1 MPIMTPTDPDPFAD
15 IEDEGELDPQHARAE
30 LLDAAK
36 RGYLPLR
43 KEFVQRP
50 KGVTDLRG
58 RPVPRASTL
67 YDLVN
72 SRNQVALD
80 FYLLLHALQPILEGT
95 PLSLATWAHIMS
107 VKKPVT
113 ATAVTR
119 AISTLQNLSLVV
131 REDDSRK
138 PVIRLLREDGS
149 GDEYVRPGTT
159 EEAGPGYFTV
169 PHAYWKSGL
178 AEELTLP
185 GKAMFLIALAE
196 TQTPTKRSFTLA
208 VERVP
213 EWYGVSERTAERG
226 YRELITKAQV
236 MQFRVRKVADKRH
249 PAKRREEYWRAL
261 DAPYSTAAR
270 ARIQKRATDAAK
282 KAGTTS
288 TTNLVELNIDI
299 PDVPHEGAEATETAT
314 AVE

>member
-1 MPIMTPTDPDPFAD
+1 MIETEPDPFVD
-15 IEDEGELDPQHARAE
+15 IEDEAARDPKEARTD

-36 RGYLPLR
+36 REYFPLR

-58 RPVPRASTL
+58 RPVPRASKL

-72 SRNQVALD
+72 SRNQLALD

-95 PLSLATWAHIMS
+95 PLPLATWAHIMS
-107 VKKPVT
+107 VKRPVT

-119 AISTLQNLSLVV
+119 AIATLQKLDLVV
-131 REDDSRK
+131 REDDSRS
-138 PVIRLLREDGS
+138 PVIRLLDEDGS
-149 GDEYVRPGTT
+149 GDDYVKPGTT

-169 PHAYWKSGL
+169 PHAYWNTGL
-178 AEELTLP
+178 SEKLTMP

-196 TQTPTKRSFTLA
+196 THSPQKLAFSIA

-213 EWYGVSERTAERG
+213 DWYGISERTAERG
-226 YRELITKAQV
+226 YRELIVKAKV
-236 MQFRVRKVADKRH
+236 MSFKVKKIADRRH

-261 DAPYSTAAR
+261 DAPYSNTSR
-270 ARIQKRATDAAK
+270 ARMQKRAVDAVK
-282 KAGTTS
+282 KADAGS
-288 TTNLVELNIDI
+288 TTNLVTLHVDM
-299 PDVPHEGAEATETAT
+299 PDVPHETPEFPETPTAAEA
-314 AVE
+314 

>member
-1 MPIMTPTDPDPFAD
+1 MTETEPNPFAD
-15 IEDEGELDPQHARAE
+15 IEDEAARDPKEARAD

-36 RGYLPLR
+36 REYFPLR

-58 RPVPRASTL
+58 RPVPRASKL

-72 SRNQVALD
+72 SRNQLALD

-95 PLSLATWAHIMS
+95 PLPLATWAHIMS
-107 VKKPVT
+107 VKRPVT

-119 AISTLQNLSLVV
+119 AISTLQKLDLVV
-131 REDDSRK
+131 REDDSRS
-138 PVIRLLREDGS
+138 PVIRLLDEDGS
-149 GDEYVRPGTT
+149 GDDYVKPGTT

-169 PHAYWKSGL
+169 PHAYWNTGL
-178 AEELTLP
+178 SEELTMP

-196 TQTPTKRSFTLA
+196 THSPGKLAFSVA

-213 EWYGVSERTAERG
+213 KWYGISERTAERG
-226 YRELITKAQV
+226 YRELIVKTKV
-236 MQFRVRKVADKRH
+236 MRFRVKKIADKRH

-261 DAPYSTAAR
+261 DAPYSNASR
-270 ARIQKRATDAAK
+270 ASMQKRAMDAAK
-282 KAGTTS
+282 KANAGS
-288 TTNLVELNIDI
+288 TTNLVALNVDI
-299 PDVPHEGAEATETAT
+299 PDVPHETAESPETPTAAEA
-314 AVE
+314 

>member
-1 MPIMTPTDPDPFAD
+1 MDQTDPDPFAD
-15 IEDEGELDPQHARAE
+15 IEDEDALDPKQARTE

-36 RGYLPLR
+36 RNYFPLR

-58 RPVPRASTL
+58 RPVPRASKL
-67 YDLVN
+67 YDLVH

-95 PLSLATWAHIMS
+95 PLPLATWAHIMS
-107 VKKPVT
+107 VRKPVT

-119 AISTLQNLSLVV
+119 AIATLEKLDLVV
-131 REDDSRK
+131 REDDSRS
-138 PVIRLLREDGS
+138 PVIRLLLEDGS
-149 GDEYVRPGTT
+149 RDDYVKPGTA

-169 PHAYWKSGL
+169 PHAYWTTGL

-196 TQTPTKRSFTLA
+196 THSPGKQAFSIA

-213 EWYGVSERTAERG
+213 EWYGISERTAERG
-226 YRELITKAQV
+226 YRELIVEAKV
-236 MQFRVRKVADKRH
+236 MRFKVKKIADKRH

-261 DAPYSTAAR
+261 DAPFSNASR
-270 ARIQKRATDAAK
+270 ARLQKRATDAAK
-282 KAGTTS
+282 KANAGS
-288 TTNLVELNIDI
+288 TTNIVALNVDML
-299 PDVPHEGAEATETAT
+299 DVPHENSDTTETPT
-314 AVE
+314 AAPA